1 MADGIDN
8 TDNSSNGQGGLGS
21 PSSVRTGSLVS
32 FDQMRKARK
41 DRELYARWVEFYTQ
55 QTHEDLLSALVYEHE
70 NNFPL
75 RSSSDSIDQLRHRAM
90 VDVLQVRARTEFLKS
105 FLKELEE
112 KNLIN

>member
-1 MADGIDN
+1 VADSSDSK
-8 TDNSSNGQGGLGS
+8 NSFDGS
-21 PSSVRTGSLVS
+21 SSVRTGTLVS

-75 RSSSDSIDQLRHRAM
+75 RSSEDSIDHLRHRAM
-90 VDVLQVRARTEFLKS
+90 VDVLQVRARTEFLKA